1 MTVLELADVPFISN
15 QSTWEFMKPCESS
28 LDESIFGVREL
39 MSLALRFERAYA
51 ASLRCPD
58 SRASGELDVEGQ
70 ELDFLAATIRE
81 TLAAEAGLDPIIL
94 SAAYFALGKRCD
106 PADVPFLRDR
116 LKVELNRDP
125 QVLFQVMIALENMG
139 EDVFSPERD
148 SYSIL
153 DAELNR
159 SDAIR
164 YLG

>member
-1 MTVLELADVPFISN
+1 MTDRGLAQGPFIRN

-51 ASLRCPD
+51 ASLRRPD
-58 SRASGELDVEGQ
+58 SCDSGELDVEGQ
-70 ELDFLAATIRE
+70 ELCFLAATIRE

-106 PADVPFLRDR
+106 PADIPFLRDR
-116 LKVELNRDP
+116 LKIELGRDP
-125 QVLFQVMIALENMG
+125 QVCFQVMIALENMG